1 MKKASTNQHD
11 HHAGENTKI
20 ALYAAGFLSLV
31 MLLSYL
37 YWFA

>member
-1 MKKASTNQHD
+1 MKMMKNSFHL
-11 HHAGENTKI
+11 GENAKT
-20 ALYAAGFLSLV
+20 ALMAIGFLSLV

>member
-1 MKKASTNQHD
+1 MKKTLQSIHL
-11 HHAGENTKI
+11 GENAKTALI
-20 ALYAAGFLSLV
+20 AFGFLSLV

>member
-1 MKKASTNQHD
+1 MKRTMHSFHL
-11 HHAGENTKI
+11 GENAKT
-20 ALYAAGFLSLV
+20 ALFAFGFLALV

>member
-1 MKKASTNQHD
+1 MKKIMHSIHL
-11 HHAGENTKI
+11 GENAKT
-20 ALYAAGFLSLV
+20 ALFAFGFLGLV

>member
-1 MKKASTNQHD
+1 MKRTMPSFHV
-11 HHAGENTKI
+11 GENAKTAFI
-20 ALYAAGFLSLV
+20 AGGFLSLV